1 MKVSQLTPSTQ
12 VLSSVEPPP
21 TAVPAQFTA
30 GPLGL
35 SVPELGAAE
44 RTPVVESASTSRTMA
59 LIRKSAPRVARAVI
73 EVEPFF
79 IENLSTSGW
88 RRTSAFFA

>member
-21 TAVPAQFTA
+21 TAVPTQFMV
-30 GPLGL
+30 GPPGL

-44 RTPVVESASTSRTMA
+44 RTPVVESASTTRTMPV
-59 LIRKSAPRVARAVI
+59 IRKSEPRVARAVI
-73 EVEPFF
+73 GVELFF
-79 IENLSTSGW
+79 IGDLSTSGLM
-88 RRTSAFFA
+88 A